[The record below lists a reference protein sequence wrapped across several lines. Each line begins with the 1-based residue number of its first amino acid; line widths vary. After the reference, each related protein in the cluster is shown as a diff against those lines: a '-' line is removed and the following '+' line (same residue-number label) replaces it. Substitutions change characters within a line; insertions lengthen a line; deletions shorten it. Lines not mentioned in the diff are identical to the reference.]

1 MNGTMRKKL
10 RIWRNA
16 GKIAAHYRR
25 WPYSF
30 WKVDKYDDFNHEHTC
45 FLTRLAN
52 VDLSEVCPFAEQ
64 KHGSSEITD
73 ECERCRYFGKIT
85 YERDPETGAKQVCF
99 IGDRRFLIPFEGYIP
114 EASDE

>member
-1 MNGTMRKKL
+1 MHGTLRKKL

-52 VDLSEVCPFAEQ
+52 VDVSEVCPFAEQ

-85 YERDPETGAKQVCF
+85 YECDPETGAKQVCL

-114 EASDE
+114 EAGDE